1 MLWEQCIWFL
11 FQLLCRGIRQTRS
24 MQRWRKWSVT
34 SLVPP
39 SGYQPRRSYE
49 RSSDHRVD
57 TVADQPLLSDSLTA
71 IELWHSYQ
79 IVCDKAG
86 QGELIY
92 KPGQAID
99 LFIGV
104 YVFYCECIII
114 FSSSIMHF
122 TCVTLFMCD

>member
-1 MLWEQCIWFL
+1 MPWF
-11 FQLLCRGIRQTRS
+11 
-24 MQRWRKWSVT
+24 
-34 SLVPP
+34 
-39 SGYQPRRSYE
+39 E
-49 RSSDHRVD
+49 SSDFFFSCCAGGYGERDLCKGEGSDPWPVWSHHLGTSQGEVMSGQADRRVE